1 MIEITDKHQCCGC
14 SACSQRCP
22 VQCIQMKE
30 DAEGFL
36 YPDVNKEQCIDCGL
50 CEKVCPVL
58 SKVAE
63 REPLQVYA
71 AKNLNTTIR
80 VQSSSGGIFTLL
92 AEQVLNQRGVVF
104 GARFNSKWEVVHDY
118 TETIE
123 GLDVF
128 RGSKY
133 VQSFVGDTYK
143 QAENFLKKG
152 RLVLFT
158 GTPCQIKGLKLFLR
172 KEYTNLLTV
181 DFVCHGV
188 PSPKVWNLYLKQI
201 SSGMKLDNINF
212 RDKSDGWKNFSF
224 LYKYQGQKIK
234 ENFESNLF
242 MKTFLSNLSLRPSC
256 YSCNVKKGKSLS
268 DMTMGDFWGIQ
279 HIQSDLDD
287 DLGTSLLMIYSP
299 SVKHMLLGN
308 CTLSSHELE
317 KAVKY
322 NMCITR
328 SVAEPINRAYFF
340 YNLNRTKNLQQ
351 TFSKNVD
358 PSLLAR
364 IQRYLFRKLNKCE

>member
-50 CEKVCPVL
+50 CEKVCPIL
-58 SKVAE
+58 SKVPE
-63 REPLQVYA
+63 RETLQVYA
-71 AKNLNTTIR
+71 AKNPNTTIR
-80 VQSSSGGIFTLL
+80 VRSSSGGIFTLL

-104 GARFNSKWEVVHDY
+104 GVRFNSKWEVIHDY

-133 VQSFVGDTYK
+133 VQSFIGDTYK
-143 QAENFLKKG
+143 QAENFLKNG

-158 GTPCQIKGLKLFLR
+158 GTPCQIKGLKFFLR

-212 RDKSDGWKNFSF
+212 RDKSTGWKKYSF
-224 LYKYQGQKIK
+224 LYDCQGQKVK

-242 MKTFLSNLSLRPSC
+242 MKAFLSNLCLRPSC
-256 YSCNVKKGKSLS
+256 YACNVKKGKSLS

-308 CTLSSHELE
+308 CTLSSQELE